1 MGIFGALN
9 TAVGGLRAQS
19 FALENVSGNIANSQT
34 TGYKR
39 VDTSFEDLI
48 PDQVPSK
55 QLGGNVVA
63 NSRATNTVQGDIQAS
78 SISTFMAINGDGFFV
93 IQQPSSFVDGR
104 PVFDGIN
111 LYTRRGDFQPNKDGY
126 LVNGAG
132 YYLMGIPIDATTGN
146 LTGSVPELLKFQN
159 DFLPAQATTQVTYR
173 ANLASYPLTPDA
185 DTDIPGSELI
195 KAADFIANPL
205 AVPPTAAQISGY
217 GASLQPDAHATA
229 LGTVTG
235 LTTVTTLASLGYN
248 IGDTITVSD
257 GTNTTTHTVAAG
269 EDIDDVLTTL
279 NAGLPGNAAG
289 TASLDATGKLKFVSP
304 NYLDTIT
311 VGGTSPAL
319 IGFGVGNN
327 TFQPTNLLTQGSVAQ
342 GQTLEVTVGTN
353 PTQTI
358 TFGTGGMPAEVATL
372 ADLQTALSGLA
383 NTTGNTVD
391 AQGNIT
397 IKASSASDEIVLGGT
412 VTTTGQIGNF
422 GVHALSAQPS
432 NQAVIANDLSAFLG
446 SSIGGGAVTAYDISG
461 SPVDIQLRWAKTD
474 SASLGGAH
482 TDTWNLFYQVDS
494 LATGSDPA
502 WKNVGTNF
510 TFGANGQL
518 NPQVTNLTLSNV
530 SIDGIALGTLNVV
543 FGSGGLTQFADP
555 NGNAKVNEIQQNGFP
570 AGSLQSV
577 SVNDKGRL
585 VGSYSNGRSL
595 DLAEITIAN
604 FNGANYLKRVD
615 GGAFEVTDES
625 GPAILGNASNIVA
638 SSLEGSNTDIAD
650 EFTKLIVTQQ
660 AYSSNTR
667 VITTTNQMV
676 QDLLNV
682 IR

>member
-39 VDTSFEDLI
+39 VDTSFQDLI
-48 PDQVPSK
+48 PDQVPTK

-93 IQQPSSFVDGR
+93 IQKPSSFTDGR

-132 YYLMGIPIDATTGN
+132 YYLMGIPIDPTTGN
-146 LTGSVPELLKFQN
+146 LTGSVPQLLQFQN

-173 ANLASYPLTPDA
+173 ANLASYPLTPSHDS
-185 DTDIPGSELI
+185 DIPGTELLR
-195 KAADFIANPL
+195 AADFIANPL
-205 AVPPTAAQISGY
+205 AIPPTAAQIIGY
-217 GASLQPDAHATA
+217 GATLNADAQALA

-235 LTTVTTLASLGYN
+235 LTGATTLASLGLVV
-248 IGDTITVSD
+248 GDTISFYD
-257 GTNTTTHTVAAG
+257 GTNTTTHTVAAA
-269 EDIDDVLTTL
+269 EDIADVLATI
-279 NAGLPGNAAG
+279 AGG
-289 TASLDATGKLKFVSP
+289 TAAVTGSLDASGRLRVISTNF
-304 NYLDTIT
+304 LDTVT
-311 VGGTSPAL
+311 VSGTAAATL
-319 IGFGVGNN
+319 GFGVGNN
-327 TFQPTNLLTQGSVAQ
+327 TFLPVNLLTQGAVAQ
-342 GQTLEVTVGTN
+342 GQTLTVTVGAN

-358 TFGTGGMPAEVATL
+358 TFGTAGMPAEVATL
-372 ADLQTALSGLA
+372 ADLQVALTGLA

-391 AQGNIT
+391 ATGNVT
-397 IKASSASDEIVLGGT
+397 IKASSATDDIVLGGT
-412 VTTTGQIGNF
+412 VTSTNQIANF
-422 GVHALSAQPS
+422 GVKTLSALPS
-432 NQAVIANDLSAFLG
+432 NQVVIANDLTAFLNE
-446 SSIGGGAVTAYDISG
+446 SIGGGAVTAYDVFG
-461 SPVDIQLRWAKTD
+461 SPVNIQLRWAKTD
-474 SASLGGAH
+474 SVTNGGV
-482 TDTWNLFYQVDS
+482 DTWNLFYQVNS
-494 LATGSDPA
+494 IATGSQAA
-502 WKNVGTNF
+502 WRNVGTNF
-510 TFGANGQL
+510 VFGANGQL
-518 NPQVTNLTLSNV
+518 NPAVTNLTLSNV
-530 SIDGIALGTLNVV
+530 TIDGISLGSVAMN
-543 FGSGGLTQFADP
+543 FGAGGITQFADP
-555 NGNAKVNEIQQNGFP
+555 NGTARVNQLAQNGFP

-577 SVNDKGRL
+577 SVSDKGRL
-585 VGSYSNGRSL
+585 VGAYSNGRSL
-595 DLAEITIAN
+595 DLAEITLAN

-625 GPAILGNASNIVA
+625 GPALLGGAGNIVS

-667 VITTTNQMV
+667 VITTSNQMV

-682 IR
+682 VR

>member
-1 MGIFGALN
+1 
-9 TAVGGLRAQS
+9 
-19 FALENVSGNIANSQT
+19 
-34 TGYKR
+34 
-39 VDTSFEDLI
+39 
-48 PDQVPSK
+48 VPSK

-93 IQQPSSFVDGR
+93 IQKPSSFTDGR

-146 LTGSVPELLKFQN
+146 LTGSVPQLLKFQN
-159 DFLPAQATTQVTYR
+159 DFLPAQATTQVSYR
-173 ANLASYPLTPDA
+173 ANLALYPLTPSH
-185 DTDIPGSELI
+185 DTDVPGSELI

-217 GASLQPDAHATA
+217 GATLDGDAHATA
-229 LGTVTG
+229 LGIVSG
-235 LTTVTTLASLGYN
+235 LTTGTTLASLGYN
-248 IGDTITVSD
+248 IGDTITIGD

-269 EDIDDVLTTL
+269 DDINDLLTTV
-279 NAGLPGNAAG
+279 AGG
-289 TASLDATGKLKFVSP
+289 TAAVTGSLDPSGHLKFVSP

-311 VGGTSPAL
+311 VGGTSPDL

-327 TFQPTNLLTQGSVAQ
+327 TFQPTNLLTQGAIAQ
-342 GQTLEVTVGTN
+342 GQTIEVKVGTN

-358 TFGTGGMPAEVATL
+358 TFGTGGMPGEVATL
-372 ADLQTALSGLA
+372 ADLQVALSGLA
-383 NTTGNTVD
+383 NTAGNTVD

-397 IKASSASDEIVLGGT
+397 IKASSASDQVVLSGT
-412 VTTTGQIGNF
+412 ATTTSQIANF
-422 GVHALSAQPS
+422 GVHTLSGLPS
-432 NQAVIANDLSAFLG
+432 NQAVIADDLTAFLAE
-446 SSIGGGAVTAYDISG
+446 SIGGGAVTAYDVSG
-461 SPVDIQLRWAKTD
+461 SPVDIQLRWAKSD
-474 SASLGGAH
+474 SASLGGTH
-482 TDTWNLFYQVDS
+482 KDTWNLFYQVNS

-502 WKNVGTNF
+502 WRNVGTDF
-510 TFGANGQL
+510 TFGPDKQL
-518 NPQVTNLTLSNV
+518 NPAVTSLSLPNV
-530 SIDGIALGTLNVV
+530 TIDGLSLGTLNMV
-543 FGSGGLTQFADP
+543 FGAGGLTQFADP
-555 NGNAKVNEIQQNGFP
+555 NGNAKVNQIQQNGFP

-577 SVNDKGRL
+577 SVSDKGRV
-585 VGSYSNGRSL
+585 VGAYSNGRSL

-604 FNGANYLKRVD
+604 FKGANYLNRVD

-625 GPAILGNASNIVA
+625 GPALLGGASNIVS

>member
-39 VDTSFEDLI
+39 VDTSFQDLI
-48 PDQVPSK
+48 PDQVPTK

-93 IQQPSSFVDGR
+93 IQKPSSFIDGR

-111 LYTRRGDFQPNKDGY
+111 LYTRRGDFQPNKDGF

-146 LTGSVPELLKFQN
+146 LTGSIPELLKFQN

-173 ANLASYPLTPDA
+173 ANLASLPLTPNHDA
-185 DTDIPGSELI
+185 NIVGSELLR
-195 KAADFIANPL
+195 AADFISNPL
-205 AVPPTAAQISGY
+205 AIPPTAAQITGV
-217 GASLQPDAHATA
+217 GASLNADAQAVA

-235 LTTVTTLASLGYN
+235 LTGATTLASLGLAVGN
-248 IGDTITVSD
+248 AISFGD

-269 EDIDDVLTTL
+269 EDINDILTTI
-279 NAGLPGNAAG
+279 AGGTAAV
-289 TASLDATGKLKFVSP
+289 TASLDASGRLRVVSA
-304 NYLDTIT
+304 NFLDTIT
-311 VGGTSPAL
+311 VTGTAATTL
-319 IGFGVGNN
+319 GYGVGNN
-327 TFQPTNLLTQGSVAQ
+327 TFLPVNLLTQGAVAQ
-342 GQTLEVTVGTN
+342 GQTLIVTVGAN
-353 PTQTI
+353 PPQTI
-358 TFGTGGMPAEVATL
+358 TFGNGGMPGQVATL
-372 ADLQTALSGLA
+372 ANLQTALSGLA

-391 AQGNIT
+391 ASGNIS
-397 IKASSASDEIVLGGT
+397 IRASSATDNIVLTGT
-412 VTTTGQIGNF
+412 VTTSNQIANF
-422 GVHALSAQPS
+422 GVQTLSALPS
-432 NQAVIANDLSAFLG
+432 NQSVIANDLTAFLNE
-446 SSIGGGAVTAYDISG
+446 SVGGGAVTAFDVSG
-461 SPVDIQLRWAKTD
+461 SPVNIQLRWAKT
-474 SASLGGAH
+474 ASVATGG
-482 TDTWNLFYQVDS
+482 TDTWNLFYQVNS
-494 LATGSDPA
+494 LATGSQVA
-502 WKNVGTNF
+502 WRNVGTNF
-510 TFGANGQL
+510 VFGANGQL
-518 NPQVTNLTLSNV
+518 NPAVTNLSLTNV
-530 SIDGIALGTLNVV
+530 TIDGISLGTLSVTL
-543 FGSGGLTQFADP
+543 GAGGITQFADP
-555 NGNAKVNEIQQNGFP
+555 NGTVRVNQLAQNGFP

-577 SVNDKGRL
+577 SVSDKGRL
-585 VGSYSNGRSL
+585 VGAYSNGRSL
-595 DLAEITIAN
+595 DLAEITLAN
-604 FNGANYLKRVD
+604 FNGANFLKRVD

-625 GPAILGNASNIVA
+625 GPALLGGAGDIV
-638 SSLEGSNTDIAD
+638 SSSVEGSNTDIAD

-667 VITTTNQMV
+667 VITTSNQMV

>member
-19 FALENVSGNIANSQT
+19 YALENVSGNIANSQT

-48 PDQVPSK
+48 PDQVPTK

-63 NSRATNTVQGDIQAS
+63 NSRATNTVQGDIQAA

-93 IQQPSSFVDGR
+93 IQKPSNFTDGR

-132 YYLMGIPIDATTGN
+132 YYLMGIPIDPTTGN

-159 DFLPAQATTQVTYR
+159 DFLPAQATTQVSYR
-173 ANLASYPLTPDA
+173 ANLALYPLTPSH
-185 DTDIPGSELI
+185 DTDLPGSELI
-195 KAADFIANPL
+195 KAADFISNPL

-217 GASLQPDAHATA
+217 GANLQPDQHATA
-229 LGTVTG
+229 LGTVSG
-235 LTTVTTLASLGYN
+235 LTTGTTLASLGYGV
-248 IGDTITVSD
+248 GDSITVGD
-257 GTNTTTHTVAAG
+257 GTNTTTHVVAAG
-269 EDIDDVLTTL
+269 DDISDLLTTI
-279 NAGLPGNAAG
+279 AGG
-289 TASLDATGKLKFVSP
+289 TAAVTGSLDASGHLKFVSP
-304 NYLDTIT
+304 NYLDTLT
-311 VGGTSPAL
+311 VGGTSPDL

-327 TFQPTNLLTQGSVAQ
+327 TFQPTNLLTQGAIAQ
-342 GQTLEVTVGTN
+342 GQTLEVTVGAN

-358 TFGTGGMPAEVATL
+358 TFGTGGMPGEVATL

-397 IKASSASDEIVLGGT
+397 IKASSATDEIVLSGT
-412 VTTTGQIGNF
+412 ATTTNQIANF
-422 GVHALSAQPS
+422 GIHTLSGLPS
-432 NQAVIANDLSAFLG
+432 NQAVIADDLSAFLAE
-446 SSIGGGAVTAYDISG
+446 SIGGGAVTAYDVSG

-474 SASLGGAH
+474 SAALGGSH

-502 WKNVGTNF
+502 WRNVGTNF
-510 TFGANGQL
+510 TFGPDKQL
-518 NPQVTNLTLSNV
+518 NPAITSLTLSNV
-530 SIDGIALGTLNVV
+530 SIDGIALGTLNMV
-543 FGSGGLTQFADP
+543 FGAGGLTQFADP
-555 NGNAKVNEIQQNGFP
+555 NGNAKVNQIQQNGFP

-577 SVNDKGRL
+577 SVSDKGRL

-625 GPAILGNASNIVA
+625 GPAILGGAGNIVA

-667 VITTTNQMV
+667 VITTSNQMV

>member
-19 FALENVSGNIANSQT
+19 YALENVSGNIANSQT

-39 VDTSFEDLI
+39 VDTSFQDLI

-63 NSRATNTVQGDIQAS
+63 SSRATNTVQGDIQAS

-93 IQQPSSFVDGR
+93 IQKPSSFTDGS

-111 LYTRRGDFQPNKDGY
+111 LYSRRGDFQPNKDGY

-173 ANLASYPLTPDA
+173 ANLAQYPLTPSH
-185 DTDIPGSELI
+185 DTEIPGSELL

-205 AVPPTAAQISGY
+205 AVPPTAASISGY
-217 GASLQPDAHATA
+217 GANLQADAHATA
-229 LGTVTG
+229 LGTVSG
-235 LTTVTTLASLGYN
+235 LTTGTTLASLGYN
-248 IGDTITVSD
+248 VGDTITVGD

-269 EDIDDVLTTL
+269 EDINDLLTTI
-279 NAGLPGNAAG
+279 AGG
-289 TASLDATGKLKFVSP
+289 TAAVTGSLDPTGKLKFVSP

-311 VGGTSPAL
+311 VGGTSPDL
-319 IGFGVGNN
+319 VGFGVGNN
-327 TFQPTNLLTQGSVAQ
+327 TFQPTNLLTQGAIAQ

-353 PTQTI
+353 PVQTV
-358 TFGTGGMPAEVATL
+358 TFGTGGMPGEVATL

-397 IKASSASDEIVLGGT
+397 INASSASDEILIGGT
-412 VTTTGQIGNF
+412 ATTTNQIANF
-422 GVHALSAQPS
+422 GVHTLSGLPS
-432 NQAVIANDLSAFLG
+432 NQVVIADDVSAFIAE
-446 SSIGGGAVTAYDISG
+446 SRGGGAVTSYDISG

-474 SASLGGAH
+474 SAALGGTH
-482 TDTWNLFYQVDS
+482 KDTWNLFYQVDS
-494 LATGSDPA
+494 LATGADPA
-502 WKNVGTNF
+502 WRNVGTDF
-510 TFGANGQL
+510 TFGADKQL
-518 NPQVTNLTLSNV
+518 SPAITSLTLSNV
-530 SIDGIALGTLNVV
+530 TVDGIALGTVNMV
-543 FGSGGLTQFADP
+543 FGTGGLTQFADP
-555 NGNAKVNEIQQNGFP
+555 NGGVKVNQLAQNGFP

-577 SVNDKGRL
+577 SVSDKGRL
-585 VGSYSNGRSL
+585 VGAYSNGRSL

-625 GPAILGNASNIVA
+625 GPALLGGAGNIVA

-667 VITTTNQMV
+667 VITTSNQMV

>member
-39 VDTSFEDLI
+39 VDTSFQDLI

-93 IQQPSSFVDGR
+93 IQKPSSFTDGR

-111 LYTRRGDFQPNKDGY
+111 LYSRRGDFQPNKDGY

-159 DFLPAQATTQVTYR
+159 DFLPAQATTQVSYR
-173 ANLASYPLTPDA
+173 ANLALYPLTPSH

-195 KAADFIANPL
+195 KSADFISNPL

-217 GASLQPDAHATA
+217 GASLQADARATA

-235 LTTVTTLASLGYN
+235 LTAGTTLASLGYN
-248 IGDTITVSD
+248 IGDTITVGD
-257 GTNTTTHTVAAG
+257 GTNTTTHTVAAA
-269 EDIDDVLTTL
+269 EDISDLLTTI
-279 NAGLPGNAAG
+279 AGG
-289 TASLDATGKLKFVSP
+289 TAAVTGSLDPTGKLKFVSA
-304 NYLDTIT
+304 NYLDTVT
-311 VGGTSPAL
+311 VGGTSPDL
-319 IGFGVGNN
+319 VGFGVGNN
-327 TFQPTNLLTQGSVAQ
+327 TFLPVNLLTQGAIAQ

-353 PTQTI
+353 PIQTI
-358 TFGTGGMPAEVATL
+358 TFGTGGMPGEVATL
-372 ADLQTALSGLA
+372 ADLQVALSGLA

-412 VTTTGQIGNF
+412 ATTTSQIANF
-422 GVHALSAQPS
+422 GIHTLSGLPS
-432 NQAVIANDLSAFLG
+432 NQAVIADDLTAFLAE
-446 SSIGGGAVTAYDISG
+446 SIGGGAVTAYDVSG

-474 SASLGGAH
+474 SASLGGTH
-482 TDTWNLFYQVDS
+482 KDTWNLFYQVDS

-502 WKNVGTNF
+502 WRNVGTDF
-510 TFGANGQL
+510 TFGADKQL
-518 NPQVTNLTLSNV
+518 NPAITSLSLSNV
-530 SIDGIALGTLNVV
+530 NIDGISLGTLNMV
-543 FGSGGLTQFADP
+543 FGAGGLTQFADP
-555 NGNAKVNEIQQNGFP
+555 NGNAKVNQIQQNGFP

-577 SVNDKGRL
+577 SVSDKGRL

-604 FNGANYLKRVD
+604 FNGANNLKRVD

-625 GPAILGNASNIVA
+625 GPAILGGAGNIVA

-667 VITTTNQMV
+667 VITTSNQMV